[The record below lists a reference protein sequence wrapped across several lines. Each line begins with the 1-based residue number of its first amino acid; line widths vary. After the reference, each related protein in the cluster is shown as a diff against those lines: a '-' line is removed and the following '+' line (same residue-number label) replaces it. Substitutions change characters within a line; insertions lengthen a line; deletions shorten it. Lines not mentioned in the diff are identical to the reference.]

1 MPAALV
7 VDLAADDRLDWH
19 SHDQH
24 QLAFASR
31 GVLVVAVDGASWV
44 LPRSRAIWIPAGV
57 RHAVAVAGDTTM
69 VNLYIETSRCP
80 LTFTEPAVI
89 DADGLVGEL
98 AGHLIRTELTADERG
113 RAEAVLWD
121 LVRPV
126 PVTALS
132 PPMPQ
137 DDRARRP
144 AEALLADV
152 ADPRSL
158 ADWGR
163 SVGASTRTLS
173 RIFRAETGMGFARW
187 RTRARLTTALPLLRS
202 GLSVGAVAGRV
213 GYATPSAFVAAF
225 RREIGTTPAQYFR
238 RS

>member
-7 VDLAADDRLDWH
+7 VELDADERFDWH

-24 QLAFASR
+24 QLAFAAR

-44 LPRSRAIWIPAGV
+44 LPRYQAIWIPSGV
-57 RHAVAVAGDTTM
+57 RHAVGVAGDTTM
-69 VNLYIETSRCP
+69 VNLYIEASRCP
-80 LTFTEPAVI
+80 LTFTEPAVV
-89 DADGLVGEL
+89 DAGGLVGEL
-98 AGHLIRTELTADERG
+98 ASHLSRLELTSDERS

-121 LVRPV
+121 LVRPL

-132 PPMPQ
+132 PPMPR
-137 DDRARRP
+137 DDRARRL
-144 AEALLADV
+144 ADALLADV

-163 SVGASTRTLS
+163 SVGASARTLS
-173 RIFRAETGMGFARW
+173 RIFPEETGLAFARW
-187 RTRARLTTALPLLRS
+187 RTRARLSAALPLLRS
-202 GLSVGAVAGRV
+202 GLTVTAVAGRV

-225 RREIGTTPAQYFR
+225 RREIGTTPARYFER
-238 RS
+238 R